1 MTAFDSCSGGCAVTN
16 VGSTVTW
23 SLGTLAPNTTATRTL
38 TVRVRTY
45 IDQCQICNVAKL
57 SSPDYLSGAAVSSA
71 PACVSA
77 RPSSDPTDAV
87 ARGDAWGLKT
97 YVPLLGLPL
106 LNTTIAPT
114 SSSQTS
120 IGQSANS
127 NEFLKLDIKD
137 LAGLTRVARA
147 DVLRTTSSSQV
158 NTQFGP
164 RQTTTSEVLG
174 LNRLNGLVT
183 ADVVRSV
190 ASTTATGSSS
200 SFSAAGTTAANL
212 RVAGNPVTN
221 VAPGTRIPLNAL
233 LFGFDSYVAV
243 NEQSGWTSRPAA
255 GQTGGGRYKA
265 DLTVTMIRV
274 RVTGGTVGSLFT
286 LGGPPLEISVAK
298 ATAHSEHKQLRI
310 CTTAPTRAVS
320 GHALIASAQVD
331 PLLPTST
338 VGFVKVP
345 ATGGN
350 GHMEVTG
357 SVLPQDGPIVNTADA
372 VSDAT
377 GTLGPISTSAS
388 SYAQVANA
396 CVLRIASA
404 ACLIKATLIRSQ
416 ANSRM
421 NGGGRVVRR
430 DGDAVPQPRR
440 RGDPDRRH
448 PRTEHRQDPSGPWL
462 CRAQRAGRRRTGA
475 RAHGPHGASD
485 PREGHAAVRAAA
497 AWRGDHRRRGTQ
509 RRDVQKL
516 NHPEAVRPQGRPAS
530 RFACAQGRRMLPTT
544 KHRKAYMRTAQPV
557 TVSPSGPGASRRRS
571 RFGALAVAA
580 STAAIALVAVPG
592 TALAGKPAPP
602 PPPPP
607 ATPMTYAGSA
617 YALSANVGV
626 LGDGIQVQVGPISN
640 TGELPPGGDMID
652 KEFVGL
658 HTGAPLAINAG
669 ILDASTTGSG
679 SRTISD
685 ASVLSAD
692 INIANLVTVGADV
705 IQATAKASC
714 ANGTASYAG
723 TSNLAALTIRALGL
737 PVDLSVGTAPNT
749 EIIVPGLARIV
760 LNEQYI
766 SHGRLVVNALHIQV
780 GGILAGL
787 VTADV
792 VISHAEAGISCGS
805 GPGPCVVKDFVTGGG
820 FITLGDGSKGTFGM
834 VGGEKPNGLQGHLN
848 YIDHK
853 TGQHVKGT
861 SVTNYAILSPT
872 ERRVTYAGT
881 VDGAPTTIVVRVADN
896 GEPGGNVDTFS
907 ISSPLYSADGP
918 KITRGNIQLHQ
929 PGGCT
934 TTSTKPGKG
943 KP

>member
-1 MTAFDSCSGGCAVTN
+1 MKRMQFAGVVSILLTVLGLSVSAQAANAAPLLTVSKTANKTSVVSHDLITYTLTYSNKGTTQATNVKLTDTITPSVTSFDYCSGGCTVTN
-16 VGSTVTW
+16 AGSTVTW
-23 SLGTLAPNTTATRTL
+23 SLGNLAPNTTASKTL

-57 SSPDYLSGAAVSSA
+57 SSPDYMGGAAVSSS

-114 SSSQTS
+114 SSSQTG

-137 LAGLTRVARA
+137 LTGLTKVARA

-174 LNRLNGLVT
+174 LNLLNGLVT

-212 RVAGNPVTN
+212 KVAGNPVTN
-221 VAPGTRIPLNAL
+221 LAPGTRIPLNAL
-233 LFGFDSYVAV
+233 LFGFNSYVAV

-345 ATGGN
+345 ETGGN
-350 GHMEVTG
+350 GHMEITG
-357 SVLPQDGPIVNTADA
+357 SVLPQDGSIVNTADA
-372 VSDAT
+372 VTDAT

-421 NGGGRVVRR
+421 NGGG
-430 DGDAVPQPRR
+430 GSSDA
-440 RGDPDRRH
+440 
-448 PRTEHRQDPSGPWL
+448 T
-462 CRAQRAGRRRTGA
+462 
-475 RAHGPHGASD
+475 
-485 PREGHAAVRAAA
+485 
-497 AWRGDHRRRGTQ
+497 GTQ
-509 RRDVQKL
+509 FL
-516 NHPEAVRPQGRPAS
+516 N
-530 RFACAQGRRMLPTT
+530 
-544 KHRKAYMRTAQPV
+544 
-557 TVSPSGPGASRRRS
+557 
-571 RFGALAVAA
+571 
-580 STAAIALVAVPG
+580 LVV
-592 TALAGKPAPP
+592 
-602 PPPPP
+602 
-607 ATPMTYAGSA
+607 
-617 YALSANVGV
+617 
-626 LGDGIQVQVGPISN
+626 
-640 TGELPPGGDMID
+640 
-652 KEFVGL
+652 
-658 HTGAPLAINAG
+658 AG
-669 ILDASTTGSG
+669 IP
-679 SRTISD
+679 I
-685 ASVLSAD
+685 
-692 INIANLVTVGADV
+692 
-705 IQATAKASC
+705 
-714 ANGTASYAG
+714 AG
-723 TSNLAALTIRALGL
+723 T
-737 PVDLSVGTAPNT
+737 PAPNT
-749 EIIVPGLARIV
+749 VRTLPGLGYVV
-760 LNEQYI
+760 LNEQ
-766 SHGRLVVNALHIQV
+766 V
-780 GGILAGL
+780 
-787 VTADV
+787 
-792 VISHAEAGISCGS
+792 
-805 GPGPCVVKDFVTGGG
+805 
-820 FITLGDGSKGTFGM
+820 
-834 VGGEKPNGLQGHLN
+834 
-848 YIDHK
+848 
-853 TGQHVKGT
+853 
-861 SVTNYAILSPT
+861 
-872 ERRVTYAGT
+872 
-881 VDGAPTTIVVRVADN
+881 
-896 GEPGGNVDTFS
+896 
-907 ISSPLYSADGP
+907 ADGP
-918 KITRGNIQLHQ
+918 EPGHTGLTVRAIRVKITLPFAPLLRGAEIIVAEAHSDA
-929 PGGCT
+929 T
-934 TTSTKPGKG
+934 FRS
-943 KP
+943 